1 MSHVEHEI
9 TINATPAQV
18 FAALL
23 DVGQAPKWMAN
34 LQEVRSIT
42 GRALGDSFE
51 WTFRMAGLTFKGK
64 TVFAAIEPNQYLR
77 EDGSGDLTNSWEW
90 HLSPSGAS
98 TTHVRVG
105 IEYTVPGGA
114 VLGALANKLFVE
126 RQNDKDL
133 QQSLDNLKRIL
144 EG

>member
-9 TINATPAQV
+9 TINTTPARV

-23 DVGQAPKWMAN
+23 AVEQAPQWMAN
-34 LQEVRSIT
+34 LQEVHTIT
-42 GRALGDSFE
+42 GRSVGDSFE

-90 HLSPSGAS
+90 RLSPTITGA
-98 TTHVRVG
+98 TQVRVG
-105 IEYTVPGGA
+105 VEYTVPGGA

-126 RQNDKDL
+126 RQNEKDL
-133 QQSLDNLKRIL
+133 KQSLDDLKRKL